1 MVRMGLRSRHVEALS
16 QGRLMDGCFSSMK
29 IWWNV
34 KNWPVKKK
42 NYKRFLYRYWIYTY
56 MTMCFF
62 LNLSMDLFN
71 NYVMC
76 IVYVY
81 WNMRVQYSLHPS
93 PPHCHHS
100 WFLRVFRVGT
110 SRDIPR
116 NLFFAQWK
124 KLEQPSTKSHLHQRT
139 TSARS
144 KRHATW
150 EDFLNERQHFHRW
163 HWHAGWMES
172 VVLSNVNVEQL
183 YTYRYCPS
191 RFFGLL
197 VAENAWWICK
207 NIYFYMFLLKSCG
220 YVLYHTYPCIYVYTR
235 EPTNLHWSHQQR
247 KNWSKLTENST
258 ETTVLLWRGEDRHK
272 AHIYIYIISYICI

>member
-191 RFFGLL
+191 RFLD
-197 VAENAWWICK
+197 
-207 NIYFYMFLLKSCG
+207 YSLLKM
-220 YVLYHTYPCIYVYTR
+220 
-235 EPTNLHWSHQQR
+235 
-247 KNWSKLTENST
+247 
-258 ETTVLLWRGEDRHK
+258 RGEFARTYTFTCFFWKVVGMCCITRIHVFMYIHANQLTCIGVTSKEKTEASWARPIASHNDRK
-272 AHIYIYIISYICI
+272 LNRNNSSFVEGRR